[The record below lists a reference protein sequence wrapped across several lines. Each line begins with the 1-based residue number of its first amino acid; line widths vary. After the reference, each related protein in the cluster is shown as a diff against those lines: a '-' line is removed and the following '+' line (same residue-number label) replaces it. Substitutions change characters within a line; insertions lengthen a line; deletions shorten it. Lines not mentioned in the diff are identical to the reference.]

1 MAYAGLIIFFI
12 LLWIR
17 PEYMFLLFYVIANS
31 VLVMLFT
38 VWSLTPQDIPVY
50 VIYLLINNAILIA
63 IGAPIVALRKWLK
76 TRKTGSDKR
85 LDKEMEQ
92 IRAEIA
98 ARENKPT
105 QS

>member
-1 MAYAGLIIFFI
+1 MEYAGLIIFFI

-31 VLVMLFT
+31 VLLMLFT
-38 VWSLTPQDIPVY
+38 VWSLTPQDLPAY
-50 VIYLLINNAILIA
+50 VIFLLINNAILII

-76 TRKTGSDKR
+76 TRKTGTDKQ
-85 LDKEMEQ
+85 LDKEMDR

-98 ARENKPT
+98 ARDGRGG
-105 QS
+105 

>member
-1 MAYAGLIIFFI
+1 MEYAGLIIFFI

-31 VLVMLFT
+31 VLVLLLT
-38 VWSLTPQDIPVY
+38 AWSITPDQIPVLI
-50 VIYLLINNAILIA
+50 VLLAINNALLIL

-76 TRKTGSDKR
+76 TRKTGGDKK
-85 LDKEMEQ
+85 LDKEMDA

-98 ARENKPT
+98 ARGDGNG
-105 QS
+105 